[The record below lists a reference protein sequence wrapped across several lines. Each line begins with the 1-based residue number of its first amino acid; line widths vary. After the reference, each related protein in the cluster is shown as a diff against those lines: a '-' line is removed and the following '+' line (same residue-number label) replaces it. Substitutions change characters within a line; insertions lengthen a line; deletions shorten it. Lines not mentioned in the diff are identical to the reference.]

1 MAHFDD
7 LADTI
12 TEIDTLISSIQ
23 TGTVWTQKM
32 INFYDGLAEGTTKE
46 ELSTAITNYSENG
59 PDGHILVF
67 RGEGDLG
74 TQAEVDTYVAD
85 QLSKWTGDKTT
96 AQSTIDNMN
105 LKKTA
110 YQAQIDGD
118 WDITMDAAYGQ
129 SPA

>member
-7 LADTI
+7 LADSI
-12 TEIDTLISSIQ
+12 TTIDTTIAGIQ
-23 TGTVWTQKM
+23 AGTVWTQKM
-32 INFYDGLAEGTTKE
+32 INFYDGLAEGTTKG

-74 TQAEVDTYVAD
+74 TQAEVDTYIAD

-96 AQSTIDNMN
+96 AQENIDNMN

-110 YQAQIDGD
+110 YQAQIDD
-118 WDITMDAAYGQ
+118 NWDITMDEAYGQ
-129 SPA
+129 SAA